1 MTADDIRDLRDQPAG
16 FDDIEWIDDATREIV
31 ERFMP
36 DLASRLPAKR
46 TETFDQAFGRV
57 RARNRSGCGKSR
69 SLFQASARGCT
80 QTAGEILGAAHGDE
94 HGATVARSREAG

>member
-36 DLASRLPAKR
+36 DLASWLPAKR
-46 TETFDQAFGRV
+46 TETFDQAIRPGAGQGR
-57 RARNRSGCGKSR
+57 AEGCCKARSGKLLVDAEGP
-69 SLFQASARGCT
+69 T
-80 QTAGEILGAAHGDE
+80 PM
-94 HGATVARSREAG
+94 